1 LLQELAPEDPTLS
14 MLDDENF
21 NMTYSDK
28 EIQQKN
34 DASEEIMAVQ
44 NDGGN
49 PTTTDIVMS
58 HTPTPSQPGN

>member
-1 LLQELAPEDPTLS
+1 

-21 NMTYSDK
+21 NMTHSDK